1 LDRDPD
7 FKQIGESF
15 PNSKTFARKWRIKFL
30 YFKLI

>member
-15 PNSKTFARKWRIKFL
+15 PNSKTFARKWRI
-30 YFKLI
+30 